1 MMEGAWA
8 NVGQFPANA
17 GGSLANL
24 VSRTGHRSLG
34 VTGHV
39 KDLGW
44 NSPGQKPDRSNSSYA
59 ATFLLALFVLSRAT
73 T

>member
-1 MMEGAWA
+1 MMEKAWA
-8 NVGQFPANA
+8 NVGQLPANA

-34 VTGHV
+34 VTDHV

-44 NSPGQKPDRSNSSYA
+44 NNPGRKPDRSNRSYA
-59 ATFLLALFVLSRAT
+59 ATFLLAVFALSRAKT
-73 T
+73 